1 MQGRGMVRWSSF
13 WTVFS
18 SSTRPPASQDSRR
31 FCASWVWGPAA
42 GPRGDAARWPDLC
55 EEIEANVEGGKPS
68 FQERQLLKRCLR
80 VGRSDPNTLL
90 QGASVMLLSLFKGRP
105 ARPPHP

>member
-1 MQGRGMVRWSSF
+1 MARVLVVGCGFAGAMVARVLPAQGL
-13 WTVFS
+13 
-18 SSTRPPASQDSRR
+18 PAVARR
-31 FCASWVWGPAA
+31 
-42 GPRGDAARWPDLC
+42 
-55 EEIEANVEGGKPS
+55 
-68 FQERQLLKRCLR
+68 LLKRCLR

>member
-1 MQGRGMVRWSSF
+1 MVAR
-13 WTVFS
+13 VLLAHGLPAVARRLLQR
-18 SSTRPPASQDSRR
+18 RP
-31 FCASWVWGPAA
+31 
-42 GPRGDAARWPDLC
+42 
-55 EEIEANVEGGKPS
+55 
-68 FQERQLLKRCLR
+68 R

>member
-1 MQGRGMVRWSSF
+1 MARVLVVGCGFAGAMVAR
-13 WTVFS
+13 VLLAHGL
-18 SSTRPPASQDSRR
+18 PAVARR
-31 FCASWVWGPAA
+31 
-42 GPRGDAARWPDLC
+42 
-55 EEIEANVEGGKPS
+55 
-68 FQERQLLKRCLR
+68 LLQRCLR